1 MITSAMVSASA
12 FVVHSLTALPSR
24 IIKTGLPS
32 ESRSS
37 HQTYKEQGVSAYTA
51 HCSQVKLMNKSNVVA
66 ADKLMPCI
74 AGCHDSIQQKWQ
86 IAYACRATKLSQRC
100 VMRAVPGFYM
110 GACLVLTR
118 IDAAL
123 ASLLMPVWRP
133 QLAAGLS
140 T

>member
-37 HQTYKEQGVSAYTA
+37 HQTYKEQGISAYTA
-51 HCSQVKLMNKSNVVA
+51 HCSRVKLMNKSNVVA

-74 AGCHDSIQQKWQ
+74 AGCHDSIQNCQ
-86 IAYACRATKLSQRC
+86 IAYACRATKLSRRC
-100 VMRAVPGFYM
+100 VMRAVPDFYM
-110 GACLVLTR
+110 GACLVLTG
-118 IDAAL
+118 IDAAP

-140 T
+140 I